1 MSKNYSPAPSN
12 VTLVRGLGLTAATSV
27 NIANM
32 IGTGVFLKTRVMTCN
47 VGTPGLVIAVWVV
60 AGLLALAGAL
70 TYAELTTMMPRAG
83 GEYVF
88 MREAYGP
95 RWGFLFG
102 WTQFFIARTG
112 SQAALAIGF
121 ATFLNILAKKS
132 LGAVFFAWHPL
143 GLNVEFGYLQLI
155 ALGIIALTTL
165 LNCGAVSLGGS
176 VSTVLTYLKIA
187 LVLVVGV
194 GAFVLASGDWHHFA
208 LSNAGGA
215 CEGVSASA
223 RGGLAGFGAAMLG
236 ALWAYDGWNN
246 VAPLAGEV
254 RDPQKN
260 LPRAFILGM
269 LVVGA
274 LYIFVNLAYFYV
286 LTPTQIAGVSGA
298 ATESVATEVASR
310 FLGASA
316 VALIAA
322 ALMISSFGALHTSV
336 LASARYPYAMSRDRL
351 FFQSLARLSPK
362 THVPVRALVAQGV
375 WSGVLALSGSY
386 DTLTDYAIFALWIF
400 YGLTT
405 ASVFIFRRTMPD
417 AERPYKTWGYP
428 VVPVVFLI
436 VTAALILN
444 TLWTAPVQAFTGLA
458 LIALG
463 LPVYWYWSRHN
474 ERIDRDSSATAE
486 H

>member
-1 MSKNYSPAPSN
+1 MSEPGKKGVPGI
-12 VTLVRGLGLTAATSV
+12 TLVRGLGLTAATSV

-32 IGTGVFLKTRVMTCN
+32 IGTGVFLKARVMTCN
-47 VGTPGLVIAVWVV
+47 VGTPWMVIAVWVV

-88 MREAYGP
+88 MREAYGA

-121 ATFLNILAKKS
+121 AIFLNILTG
-132 LGAVFFAWHPL
+132 GALSGTYFTLHPFGFAIP
-143 GLNVEFGYLQLI
+143 FGHLQLV
-155 ALGIIALTTL
+155 ALATLAVTTL
-165 LNCGAVSLGGS
+165 INCGAVSFSGNIS
-176 VSTVLTYLKIA
+176 SILTFIKIA
-187 LVLVVGV
+187 LVLAVGV
-194 GAFVLASGDWHHFA
+194 GAFIFATGDLHHFA
-208 LSNAGGA
+208 LANTNGA

-223 RGGLAGFGAAMLG
+223 RGGIAGFGAAMLG

-254 RDPQKN
+254 KNPQKN
-260 LPRAFILGM
+260 LPRAFLLGM
-269 LVVGA
+269 LIVGA
-274 LYIFVNLAYFYV
+274 LYIFVNLAYYYV
-286 LTPTQIAGVSGA
+286 LTPTEIANVSA
-298 ATESVATEVASR
+298 ASSVATEVASR
-310 FLGASA
+310 FMGATA
-316 VALIAA
+316 ITLIAA
-322 ALMISSFGALHTSV
+322 ALMTSSFGALHTSV

-351 FFQSLARLSPK
+351 FFQSLARLSPR
-362 THVPVRALVAQGV
+362 THVPVRALIAQGV

-428 VVPVVFLI
+428 VVPIVFLV
-436 VTAALILN
+436 VTAWLLIN
-444 TLWTAPVQAFTGLA
+444 TLQTAPKQAFIGLA

-474 ERIDRDSSATAE
+474 LRRGIVGEDD
-486 H
+486 

>member
-112 SQAALAIGF
+112 SQAALAVGF
-121 ATFLNILAKKS
+121 AIFLNILTSGALS
-132 LGAVFFAWHPL
+132 GTYFTLHLLGQEIP
-143 GLNVEFGYLQLI
+143 FGHLQVVALATI
-155 ALGIIALTTL
+155 AITTL
-165 LNCGAVSLGGS
+165 INCGAVALSGNVAS
-176 VSTVLTYLKIA
+176 VLTFLKIA
-187 LVLVVGV
+187 LVLAVGL
-194 GAFVLASGDWHHFA
+194 GAVLFARGDWAHFA
-208 LSNAGGA
+208 LANVGGA
-215 CEGVSASA
+215 CEKVSAAA

-260 LPRAFILGM
+260 LPRAFVLGM

-274 LYIFVNLAYFYV
+274 LYIFVNLAYYYV
-286 LTPTQIAGVSGA
+286 LTPTEIANVSTA
-298 ATESVATEVASR
+298 SSVATEVASR
-310 FLGASA
+310 FLGATA
-316 VALIAA
+316 VTLIAA
-322 ALMISSFGALHTSV
+322 ALMTSSFGALHTSV
-336 LASARYPYAMSRDRL
+336 LAGGRYPYAMARDRL
-351 FFQSLARLSPK
+351 FFKSLSHISPR
-362 THVPVRALVAQGV
+362 THVPVRALAVQGV

-386 DTLTDYAIFALWIF
+386 DQLTDYAIFALWIF
-400 YGLTT
+400 YGLAT
-405 ASVFIFRRTMPD
+405 ASVFVFRRRQPD
-417 AERPYKTWGYP
+417 AERPYRTWGYP
-428 VVPVVFLI
+428 VVPVIFLL
-436 VTAALILN
+436 VTAGLLYNTVMTSPRQSLI
-444 TLWTAPVQAFTGLA
+444 GLG

-463 LPVYWYWSRHN
+463 LPVYWYWSRN
-474 ERIDRDSSATAE
+474 NRVIAERE
-486 H
+486 E

>member
-1 MSKNYSPAPSN
+1 MSQNYQPAPSN

-32 IGTGVFLKTRVMTCN
+32 IGTGVFLKARVMTCN
-47 VGTPGLVIAVWVV
+47 VGTPGMVITVWVV

-88 MREAYGP
+88 LREAYGR

-112 SQAALAIGF
+112 SQAALAVGF
-121 ATFLNILAKKS
+121 AIFLNILTGGRLSHAYFT
-132 LGAVFFAWHPL
+132 LHP
-143 GLNVEFGYLQLI
+143 FGFDLPFGHLQLVALVTI
-155 ALGIIALTTL
+155 AVTTL
-165 LNCGAVSLGGS
+165 INCGAVSLSGS
-176 VSTVLTYLKIA
+176 ISSVLTVVKIA
-187 LVLVVGV
+187 LVLAV
-194 GAFVLASGDWHHFA
+194 GAGAFLFATGDWGHFA
-208 LSNAGGA
+208 QANAGGA
-215 CEGVSASA
+215 CEGVTASA
-223 RGGLAGFGAAMLG
+223 RGGVAGFGAAMLG

-260 LPRAFILGM
+260 LPRAFVLGM

-274 LYIFVNLAYFYV
+274 LYIFVNLAYYYV
-286 LTPTQIAGVSGA
+286 LAPTEIASVSA
-298 ATESVATEVASR
+298 ASSVATEVASR
-310 FLGASA
+310 FMGATA
-316 VALIAA
+316 ITLIAA
-322 ALMISSFGALHTSV
+322 ALMTSSFGALHTSV

-351 FFQSLARLSPK
+351 FFQSLARLSPQ
-362 THVPVRALVAQGV
+362 THVPVRALVAQGL
-375 WSGVLALSGSY
+375 WSCVLALSGSY
-386 DTLTDYAIFALWIF
+386 DTLTDYAIFALWLF

-405 ASVFIFRRTMPD
+405 ASVFIFRRRMPD
-417 AERPYKTWGYP
+417 ADRPYRTPGYP
-428 VVPVVFLI
+428 VIPIIFLI
-436 VTAALILN
+436 VTAWLLVN
-444 TLWTAPVQAFTGLA
+444 TLQTAPKQAFTGLG

-474 ERIDRDSSATAE
+474 ERHEVDSPAIDET
-486 H
+486 